1 MSIKDMIDNIASGH
15 KAEAGKIF
23 QDEMMEKIRDAIDVQ
38 RVSVAANFLQPAVEE
53 EVVEEEVEIEAEEEV
68 QDENV

>member
-1 MSIKDMIDNIASGH
+1 MSIKDMIDNIAAGH

-53 EVVEEEVEIEAEEEV
+53 EVVEEEVEIESEEEV